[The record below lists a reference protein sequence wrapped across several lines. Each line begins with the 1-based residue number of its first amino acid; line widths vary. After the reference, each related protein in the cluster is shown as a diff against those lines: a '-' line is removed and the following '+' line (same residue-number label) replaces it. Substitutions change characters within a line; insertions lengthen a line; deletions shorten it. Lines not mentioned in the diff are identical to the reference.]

1 MKKSKINPEEI
12 EGDINNILNIITKLE
27 NLDLNNIENKD
38 INKIQKEAEKQQK
51 LIKNKYKDLDSEE

>member
-51 LIKNKYKDLDSEE
+51 LIKNKYKDLDSKE